1 MIISST
7 PRDDL
12 AEPDNNTTSV
22 TDQLRPT
29 EKAKTGSQ
37 NVLKTDEAIV
47 MKSAEPAHQASNDD
61 TAESNYVLYTLDRR
75 SSLFALIVSGAS
87 VSIFPSGYANQLYPS
102 SERITGIRN
111 FEIRIDGTTTYGTFL

>member
-1 MIISST
+1 MQDYAPATESGKLRIAGIISST
-7 PRDDL
+7 PRDEL

-61 TAESNYVLYTLDRR
+61 TAESNYVL
-75 SSLFALIVSGAS
+75 
-87 VSIFPSGYANQLYPS
+87 
-102 SERITGIRN
+102 
-111 FEIRIDGTTTYGTFL
+111 